1 MNNSIYRFHKPE
13 NEPVLSYAPGTPE
26 KTELKKALTQVSSEE
41 WDIPLI
47 IGGKEIRT
55 GNTGKV
61 VMPHNHKHVLA
72 TYHKAGE
79 KEVQMAIDAAMKAHK
94 EWSELPWVERA
105 SVMMRIAELFAT
117 KYRYLLNAS
126 VMLGQ
131 SKSPFQ
137 AEIDAPCELIDFLR
151 FSAFYAGQIYEDQPY
166 SDKGI
171 LNRIEYRAL
180 EGFAFSLSPFN
191 FTSIACNLSM
201 APAMMGNVSV
211 WKPST
216 TAIHSNYLLMKV
228 YQEAGLPDG
237 VVNFIPGKG
246 SIIGKVVTTSP
257 DLAGFHFTGST
268 ATFNTL
274 WRQMGNNLETYKSYP
289 KIVGETGGKN
299 FIFVHPSSPTIEVA
313 TAIIRGAF
321 EFQGQKCSAGSRAYI
336 PKSLWPEIKE
346 QIGDMIKEIKM
357 GDPQDFTNFFNAVID
372 EASFNNIMDYINH
385 AKQAPDAEV
394 IFGGNGDKS
403 VGYFVE
409 PTVILTTNPHF
420 KTMTEEIFGPVI
432 TIYVY
437 EDNKFEE
444 TLELCDATSP
454 YALTGS
460 IFARDRYAVM
470 TAMNKLRYSAGNFY
484 INDKCT
490 GAVIAQQ
497 PFGGSRASGTN
508 DKAGGP
514 LNLIRWTNARTIKE
528 AFVPPT
534 HFGYPFLGEE

>member
-1 MNNSIYRFHKPE
+1 E
-13 NEPVLSYAPGTPE
+13 V
-26 KTELKKALTQVSSEE
+26 
-41 WDIPLI
+41 
-47 IGGKEIRT
+47 RT

-61 VMPHNHKHVLA
+61 VMPHDHKHVLA

-105 SVMMRIAELFAT
+105 SLMLRVAELFAT

-126 VMLGQ
+126 VMMGQ

-151 FSAFYAGQIYEDQPY
+151 YSAFYAGQIYADQPY

-171 LNRIEYRAL
+171 LNRMEYRAL
-180 EGFAFSLSPFN
+180 EGFVFSLSPFN
-191 FTSIACNLSM
+191 FTSIASNLNM
-201 APAMMGNVSV
+201 GPAMMGNVAV

-228 YQEAGLPDG
+228 FQEAGIPDG
-237 VVNFIPGKG
+237 VVNFIPGQG
-246 SIIGKVVTTSP
+246 SVIGKVITASP

-274 WRQMGNNLETYKSYP
+274 WRQMANNLENYKSYP

-299 FIFVHPSSPTIEVA
+299 FIFVHPSSPTLEVA
-313 TAIIRGAF
+313 TAIVRGAF
-321 EFQGQKCSAGSRAYI
+321 EYQGQKCSATSRAYI
-336 PKSLWPEIKE
+336 PKSLWGEIKE
-346 QIGDMIKEIKM
+346 QIAGMLNEIKM
-357 GDPQDFTNFFNAVID
+357 GDPTDFTNFFNAVID
-372 EASFNNIMDYINH
+372 EASFDNIKGYLDY
-385 AKQAPDAEV
+385 AKAAADAKI
-394 IFGGNGDKS
+394 IFGGGCDKS

-409 PTVILTTNPHF
+409 PTVIETTNPQF
-420 KTMTEEIFGPVI
+420 KTMVEEIFGPVI
-432 TIYVY
+432 TVYVY
-437 EDNKFEE
+437 DDNKYEE
-444 TLELCDATSP
+444 TLDICDQTSP

-460 IFARDRYAVM
+460 IFARDRYALQ
-470 TAMNKLRYSAGNFY
+470 TAFDKLRYSAGNFY
-484 INDKCT
+484 INDKST

-514 LNLIRWTNARTIKE
+514 LNLIRWTNPRCIKE
-528 AFVPPT
+528 ALVPPT
-534 HFGYPFLGEE
+534 DYKYPFLGEE